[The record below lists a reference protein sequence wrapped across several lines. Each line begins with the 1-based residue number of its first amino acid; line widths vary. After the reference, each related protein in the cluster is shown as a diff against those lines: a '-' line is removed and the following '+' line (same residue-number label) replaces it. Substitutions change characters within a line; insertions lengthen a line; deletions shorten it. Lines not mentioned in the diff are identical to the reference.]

1 MDLRIEKVYATI
13 QPTTENQLTVAEEV
27 EIILDPAMRINLSD
41 NTWLGGT
48 VNKTV
53 KLSNDK
59 TVYVSDVVMGMVD
72 FVEKTTTL
80 NSAAGVITAVE
91 FTGFLSNERNE
102 RAITFDYAREEREW
116 KIEDGMRAD
125 ISYSLEELQDT
136 KALMDIDLYKKT
148 YNNLSDVMIQME
160 DSKVLEWLDDMFVKY
175 DGVEVDPLQ
184 WTSFITKRTFDCDS
198 TNFTTALPSEFI
210 EKMLKFQIDR
220 MIIDV
225 ADKAKLDDI
234 TFVVY
239 GNPRYIS
246 LLSPLVNWVTR
257 PGSSSNGVKL
267 DYGYGIMT
275 SGDVKVQV
283 VSTKKVNAYYDTT
296 EKTHS
301 GLRFIPFPLSKEL
314 FTFKH
319 YKYTTHILTSQN
331 SAYRDAELPGGSMTY
346 LMGTS
351 RYTNAAIQGIQA
363 QMKLTNA
370 EQYITID

>member
-1 MDLRIEKVYATI
+1 
-13 QPTTENQLTVAEEV
+13 
-27 EIILDPAMRINLSD
+27 
-41 NTWLGGT
+41 
-48 VNKTV
+48 
-53 KLSNDK
+53 
-59 TVYVSDVVMGMVD
+59 
-72 FVEKTTTL
+72 
-80 NSAAGVITAVE
+80 
-91 FTGFLSNERNE
+91 
-102 RAITFDYAREEREW
+102 
-116 KIEDGMRAD
+116 
-125 ISYSLEELQDT
+125 
-136 KALMDIDLYKKT
+136 
-148 YNNLSDVMIQME
+148 
-160 DSKVLEWLDDMFVKY
+160 
-175 DGVEVDPLQ
+175 
-184 WTSFITKRTFDCDS
+184 
-198 TNFTTALPSEFI
+198 
-210 EKMLKFQIDR
+210 

-331 SAYRDAELPGGSMTY
+331 SAYRDAELPGGSMRY